1 MFIIGDWYVAFFLW
15 NLPSLYLVCFLSSLA
30 CYGLSLWDIVA
41 TSTLSFG
48 AFRFCVTL
56 LANYGF
62 IEMFSFFF
70 FFPLLSPHSIPQS
83 WVPLKYHS
91 SESDFSARYLQKM
104 VAEDNSPIQF
114 LMSPYAFYLFIN
126 AFFFCSCVVFNQR
139 G

>member
-1 MFIIGDWYVAFFLW
+1 MESS
-15 NLPSLYLVCFLSSLA
+15 LPLSSM
-30 CYGLSLWDIVA
+30 
-41 TSTLSFG
+41 LSFFIG
-48 AFRFCVTL
+48 MLWSVTVGYCCNFPPCPLVL
-56 LANYGF
+56 LDF
-62 IEMFSFFF
+62 VLHCLQTMDSLRCFPFFF
-70 FFPLLSPHSIPQS
+70 FFPLLSPHSISQS